1 MNHTHDTSES
11 DHLREGLD
19 IAIVGMAGRF
29 PGAQNIAA
37 FWENVRDGVES
48 LSVLSDQDL
57 VNAGVPD
64 ALRRD
69 PNYVRVRGL
78 MEGIDLFDAGFF
90 GITPREAELMDPQQR
105 LFLECAW
112 EALEHAGYDPERF
125 GGPIG
130 VYAGSSS
137 SGYLFNLFPRGVLLQ
152 SVADMAALLG
162 VEKDSLSTRV
172 SYKLN
177 LEGPSLAVQTAC
189 STSLVAVHLACQG
202 LLAGECD
209 MALAGGISISVPQ
222 NVGYLYQK
230 GGIASPDGHC
240 RAFDAQ
246 AQGTVGGSGVGLVLL
261 KRLQDAQDD
270 EDHILAVIRG
280 SAINN
285 DGARKVGYTAPRVE
299 GQAKVIR
306 AAQIAAEV
314 DPRSIGYIEAHGTG
328 TPMGDPIEM
337 AALTQAFGAQT
348 DHNNFCAIGSVK
360 TNIGHLDAAAGVA
373 GLMKAVLALSH
384 KQIPPSLHFTNPN
397 PEIDFS
403 ATPFFVNTVLREW
416 TRNGTPRR
424 AGVSSFGLGGT
435 NAHVV
440 LEEAPPQNRTASSRA
455 WHLLPISAR
464 SASALDVATAHLR
477 AHLAR
482 EERDTLADIA
492 YTLQVGRRHFPH
504 RRILWCK
511 DRQDG
516 TRILDGHEP
525 SRLLTSQPVPS
536 DRPVAFLFPG
546 QGAQHIDMASELY
559 REEPRFKEEVDRCV
573 EIVRPLIGC
582 DLREILYPERSAAEA
597 MSARLNQT
605 SITQP
610 ALFIIEYA
618 LAKLWMTWGVKPEA
632 MIGHSIGEYVAA
644 CLSGVFSVEQA
655 LRLVVERGRLI
666 QSLPPGSMLAV
677 VLSEREIAAFQ
688 GRCNLAA
695 VNGPR
700 LSVLSGTPDEID
712 AAAAHLTEKG
722 IAVRRLHVSHAF
734 HSFMMDPILPAFKRV
749 LELINFR
756 TPTIPFLSNVS
767 GRWISATEATD
778 PNYWVRHLRQ
788 TVRFSNGLQELMN
801 QSNRILLEVG
811 PGETLSVLARRQLT
825 ESAAS
830 DSSQSSN
837 ALSIMSSLPHPQ
849 KRQPGQAHLW
859 ESLGKLWLAGAAVEW
874 PHIHVGERRGR
885 VPLPTYPFERQRY
898 WVDAGRDHSWSP
910 SSGGESGNSAQAVP
924 SIVSRTNQGH
934 ERPALPTPYCAPQS
948 DLEQQL
954 VTMWQELLRIDHI
967 GIHDSFF
974 ELGGESLVAVQLL
987 SQIRTVFK
995 QEVAPADF
1003 FAIPTVVGLSQILK
1017 SHQSGGIPASNTPP
1031 AVTPRAH
1038 SAETPLS
1045 YAQERLWFLDQLEAG
1060 SSFYHLSAALHIH
1073 GSLNTKA
1080 VTMAFDRIVTRHE
1093 ILRTA
1098 FTVRDGRPV
1107 QVIESEGR
1115 VHVTITHLEDGQG
1128 QETIAQLAK
1137 DEARK
1142 PFQLS
1147 QSPLM
1152 RITLIKVRDQEHV
1165 LLITM
1170 HHIISD
1176 GWSLGVLMREFAA
1189 HYAGFLGGDSALLP
1203 PPTIQY
1209 ADYAGWQRQWCSG
1222 EFLNRSLNYWKTKL
1236 EGRKPTL
1243 ALPTDR
1249 PRPSAQSYRGATYR
1263 MALSPFLS
1271 ESLRTLSHRNNT
1283 TLFTTL
1289 LAGFQIL
1296 LSRYSGQEDFCLGTP
1311 MANRPRAEMEP
1322 VIGFFVNTVVLRSDL
1337 SGASSFLDLLARVR
1351 ETVLGAQSNQEIPFE
1366 KLVEALQPLRDLSY
1380 SPIFQVMFSLDRDH
1394 LERVA
1399 VPGLEV
1405 SSLPI
1410 ETQHTRFDLTLDMTE
1425 SNGAVAGVWEY
1436 STDLFD
1442 RDTIERMAGHY
1453 QRLLECIVADP
1464 ARSLVE
1470 LPLLTD
1476 DERHRAV
1483 IEWNATERDDLPSCC
1498 LHQLVE
1504 DQTRRTPDAIAIR
1517 FLDQALTY
1525 QDVNER
1531 ADHLAGMLRAMG
1543 VGPDVMVGLCVERSP
1558 AMIIGMLGVLKAG
1571 AAYVPIDPEYPEA
1584 RIALMVNDA
1593 NLAVLLTQ
1601 PHLLGFLSPSHASI
1615 LHVDD
1620 QGRPLPGNLARLNG
1634 QPDQSN
1640 QPERP
1645 DQLAYVIYTSGST
1658 GRPKGVMVTHRNAVN
1673 FLHAMRTSLSF
1684 GAHDRVLAVTS
1695 ISFDI
1700 AVLELF
1706 LPLTTGA
1713 TILLADRE
1721 TSHDGEKLLALLH
1734 NSRATVM
1741 QATPATWRM
1750 LLQAGW
1756 AVTEQLKVLCGGEAL
1771 FIDLADRLLQSGKE
1785 LWNLYGPTETTVW
1798 SAAHRV
1804 RSAVSP
1810 ILIGRPI
1817 ANTEIYIV
1825 DPALQPVPVGVAG
1838 EIYIGGVGVARGYWS
1853 RPDLTSERFVP
1864 DPFGH
1869 RSGGRLYRTG
1879 DLGRWRTDG
1888 TIECLGRIDHQ
1899 VKVRGYRIEPGE
1911 IESRLVEHPQ
1921 ITQAVV
1927 TVHEDGRGEKRL
1939 VGYVVSAEPVES
1951 GDLRDFLRDRLPE
1964 YMVPSLYLFLERFPL
1979 TPNGKVD
1986 RKALPLPG
1994 DAIQSGR
2001 TYEAPRTA
2009 TETTLADIW
2018 REVLGAETVGI
2029 HDNFFELG
2037 GDSILSI
2044 QVISRVRQRGISI
2057 TPRQLFQ
2064 QQTIAELAG
2073 VVSQMPQSRDE
2084 DGADTEEFVLTPIQE
2099 WYFDLGPPNVHQ
2111 WNQSLLLDLK
2121 RPLDPSIVT
2130 AVMDHLVVHHDALRL
2145 RFEQRNGRWVQR
2157 YAAKSDQAIVHVVD
2171 LSSVSA
2177 EEQRVALDREI
2188 DVWET
2193 SLNILAG
2200 PQLRVVYLKM
2210 GGAQPDKLLLIMHH
2224 LVTDGISWR
2233 ILMEDFHRA
2242 YAQMVANEAVT
2253 FPAKS
2258 TSYARWARRL
2268 SDHVQSGAL
2277 KQEVD
2282 YWLDPAR
2289 LQVSPI
2295 PVDHPEGALTETVS
2309 DTIHFWMDEA
2319 ETQALLHEVPSVYR
2333 TQINDVLLTALVRSL
2348 GAWSSRQEILIDL
2361 EGHGRED
2368 LFSDIDLSRT
2378 IGWFAGVSPI
2388 LLSYAPEETLLES
2401 LKSIKEQLR
2410 RFPQGGIGHGL
2421 LRYLNAPGGIGER
2434 LAAYPASRIRFN
2446 YLGQMDHVLPE
2457 DSPFVPSI
2465 DAAGIDRDPQ
2475 ARLPYE
2481 LDINSDVLGK
2491 RLHMSWTYS
2500 RARFQRATIT
2510 GLAEAYLD
2518 TLKRLI
2524 QLCQSQEAGGYA
2536 PSDFPLSGLTQSDI
2550 DRLLENRRGIEDVY
2564 PLTPLQQGLLVHC
2577 LDAPDAGLYLE
2588 QLSCTLTGPCDHA
2601 LFQQA
2606 VQETVARH
2614 AALRTAFVW
2623 EGVKEPLQIVHANTP
2638 FSIRIEDWRDLAP
2651 DAQHRRLGQV
2661 LERHRTEGFCLDSP
2675 PLIRP
2680 VLIRTSDDA
2689 TCLIWTHHHLLM
2701 DGWCIAL
2708 IFEEV
2713 FTRYRNLRR
2722 DRQTVCSPVRP
2733 YRNYLAW
2740 LREQDLGAAAQYWRR
2755 TLAGLTDPTPLPISP
2770 TPEGA
2775 SVDAVEFDK
2784 RSIQLSATL
2793 TTSLVELTHRWQIT
2807 LNTLMQ
2813 GAWALLLSGYS
2824 GERDVMF
2831 GITVSGR
2838 PADLP
2843 DVETTVGLFLNTLPL
2858 RVQLPSDIQVK
2869 TWLQQLMA
2877 QNLEMREYEYTP
2889 LSQVHGW
2896 SEIAKGRPLF
2906 ESLLVFENYPKG
2918 QGLSGAHDELMV
2930 ADVTIDSRTHYPLTV
2945 DVTPG
2950 TTLSV
2955 GLSFDRSRFNLST
2968 VEEMLAH
2975 FEQLLT
2981 SFARNPE
2988 QHISHVSM
2996 MTEAERRQVV
3006 VEWNATDADYSRDLC
3021 LHQLVD
3027 AQARRTPDGV
3037 AVRCDDQSITYR
3049 DLKERSDRLA
3059 RILRSMGVGPEMFV
3073 GVFLERSLDMVVG
3086 ILGILK
3092 AGGAYVPIDP
3102 QYPAERIAFLI
3113 QDASPILLLTQQAL
3127 VDQVSGKAD
3136 RIMCLDRAWPDVTTG
3151 AERDESYS
3159 LNVEQP
3165 AYLIYTSGSTGK
3177 PKGVAITHRSAVAFI
3192 EWALT
3197 VYSPKDLDGVLAST
3211 SLCFDLSIFE
3221 LFSPLSCGG
3230 RVVIAENALAISTL
3244 PGRDQVTL
3252 INTVPSAIG
3261 ELLRQGNIPPSVR
3274 TVNLAGE
3281 PLPAAIVDRLYAT
3294 NHIDRVFDLYGPSE
3308 DTTYSTCALRRSSG
3322 PVTIGRPIANTQIYL
3337 LDRFHHPVPVGVP
3350 GELYIGGSGLARGYH
3365 NRPDLTADRFIPDS
3379 LGARPGGRLYR
3390 TGDLARFCPDGTI
3403 EYLGRLDH
3411 QVKIRGFRIELG
3423 EIEAQL
3429 TAYPAVRD
3437 AVLVAREDQPGHKR
3451 LVAYV
3456 TPASAPGLSD
3466 ETLRTFLK
3474 QHLPEHMVPSSFVFL
3489 EQLPLTPNGKV
3500 DRKRLPVP
3508 DVEEQLTEQYVAPQ
3522 TQTEQLLAGI
3532 WEGVLNV
3539 KRVGLHDNFFQ
3550 LGGDS
3555 ILSLQIVARATQ
3567 VGLTLKPKHVFQH
3580 QTIAELSAVVGYESE
3595 VNATQ
3600 GAVTGD
3606 VPLLPIQRWFFDQ
3619 PLTNPHHWNV
3629 SVMAELRQPL
3639 NMAAM
3644 EEAIRF
3650 LSLHHDALRSRFIK
3664 EEDGWR
3670 QYIDE
3675 PSSSAIVHQVELS
3688 ELNAEVRDST
3698 LTGLATEWQASLDLT
3713 EGPLFRVV
3721 SFKLGQQQ
3729 RDRLLFVFHHLVVD
3743 GVSCRIL
3750 LEDLHHAYQQAIQ
3763 GQTITLPAKTTSYQQ
3778 WAERLQG
3785 LGQSDRLQQEAIH
3798 WKADQTSSATDL
3810 PVDNPT
3816 EARTVAVSTVWTGV
3830 LDQTTTKA
3838 LLHDIPA
3845 ASRTHIHEVL
3855 LAALAK
3861 TLSDWTGRRALSVDV
3876 EGHGREDL
3884 FPDIDLSRTV
3894 GWCTSLFPVRLNI
3907 PPACAAGDYI
3917 KTVKEQWRT
3926 IPQGGIGYG
3935 LLRYSN
3941 LSTSDSMRRMVHPT
3955 SDVSFN
3961 YLGQFDQAQEKD
3973 SLWTVEAESLGSE
3986 RDPSNRQ
3993 PYELDITAMVVEG
4006 RLRIAWTYSSA
4017 RFRQATIDRLA
4028 HTFLQAIQDL
4038 SAQCLSSRGQS
4049 YTPSD
4054 FPLARLDHAAV
4065 EAISAEHPYM
4075 EDAYVLSPLQ
4085 EGSFFTHGADAD
4097 KDPYCDQAVCVL
4109 EGRVERPAFEA
4120 AWRTVAERH
4129 PALRTAFLWEK
4140 LARPIQVVLKD
4151 VSLAVE
4157 HEDWSELD
4165 ASAQQSALTAMVA
4178 ADRKKGFAFQQAPLV
4193 RLRLI
4198 RIAPERWYLFY
4209 SHHHILLDGWSIQVI
4224 LRDVLT
4230 AYAAGISG
4238 NPLSMSPARPYRDY
4252 IAWLQRQDL
4261 VSAEQYWRRYLSGL
4275 TAATELELERPQVEK
4290 EMRTGLTYAEQDLA
4304 LSQEDNAKIQA
4315 FARRHRLTLNTL
4327 MQGVWALLL
4336 HQYSG
4341 RDEVTFGTTVSGR
4354 PPELTGVETMVGL
4367 FINTLPVRVKLPMG
4381 GSIESWL
4388 QMLQQQQSEGRHYE
4402 YTPLSK
4408 IQGWSDLAPGQALF
4422 DTLLVFENFPLHEMA
4437 GGNAMDL
4444 QIRSLPLRIPAA
4456 GHFLTPGRN
4465 NYPLS
4470 LIVEPGTSLH
4480 VTICYARARFSH
4492 SAMARLLAQFRQV
4505 LEWVCAHPKTDLRTV
4520 PMVTA
4525 SERQCV
4531 VETWNA
4537 ATVAES
4543 TSSDVVTL
4551 FETQAQAYPDRV
4563 AVVYEGVRLTY
4574 RELDASANRVAEVL
4588 RLMGVGAGTRVGLCL
4603 ERSVELVIG
4612 LWGILKAGGTYVP
4625 IEPTVPGDRL
4635 TFLLRNASVMIVLT
4649 QASVRMSLSQDVQ
4662 HALPAVQW
4670 RDVTALMSASQKS
4683 PVADCR
4689 TSPLHPQQVAY
4700 LIYTSGS
4707 TGQPKGVA
4715 ISHHALM
4722 CYVEGVL
4729 ARLALSANAD
4739 QWALVSTVAADLGHT
4754 ILFGAL
4760 CAGRTLHLL
4769 AADRGFHPEQMAAY
4783 MRQEHIDVLKITP
4796 SHLAGLLDAT
4806 YPDQV
4811 LPKHCLILG
4820 GEALNWPLVERI
4832 HLLAP
4837 NCAVINHYGPTETTV
4852 GVLTHR
4858 IDLHNKQGETVPL
4871 GRPLWHSQ
4879 AYILDR
4885 HLEPL
4890 PIGVPGELYL
4900 GGESLANGYQDQ
4912 PALTAER
4919 FIPHPFQGR
4928 SGSRLYK
4935 TGDQARFREDGTIE
4949 FLGRRDQQ
4957 IKLRGYRIELGEIEA
4972 QLRGQP
4978 GVREAVVVIRE
4989 GTAGVRQLVA
4999 YLVPRV
5005 GSALQMDEVR
5015 SNLSR
5020 LLPDYMVPARFVE
5033 LAALPLTANGKLD
5046 RAALPDPDQNRTADQ
5061 GDAQPQNQTEAQLAA
5076 IWCDVL
5082 QRAAVGRHDNFFEL
5096 GGDSILSLQI
5106 IARAHRQ
5113 GLKLTPK
5120 QLFELPTIAA
5130 LAAVAVRADA
5140 SLPAQASAPV
5150 TGVVPLTPIQQWFVD
5165 AHHPNP
5171 HHWNQALLLEVRAP
5185 LEYPVLVQAVEALIR
5200 HHDALRLRLQHHDGR
5215 WEQVYVEAETHPI
5228 CRHVPVVEPTQDW
5241 TATLEAVA
5249 NETQRSVHLTE
5260 GPLLRVVYLDR
5271 GAEAGRLLL
5280 VAHHLVVDGV
5290 SWRVLVD
5297 DLQTAY
5303 RQLVAGR
5310 PCRLPAKTTSLKDW
5324 RSRLDT
5330 YAASA
5335 AIAAEQPY
5343 WEAVVARL
5351 ATQPV
5356 VTPPDQRLDTATT
5369 VRVAL
5374 TAAETQALLQDV
5386 PPVYRTEVNDLLLTA
5401 LAQTLCRWNGQS
5413 AVCVELEGHGR
5424 EDLFAGVD
5432 LTRTVGWF
5440 TTRFPVWLE
5449 PGTQGPGAAIQAI
5462 KGQLRQL
5469 PNKGIG
5475 YGILRYLSADDRVR
5489 ARLTPPHPPAIS
5501 FNYLGQLDSTFSQDS
5516 LFTLATESIGDSR
5529 DPQSKRFDC
5538 FTVNVHVADQQLRI
5552 DWTSPASD
5560 GSTGAPEI
5568 WAHHYVASLR
5578 ALINHCAA
5586 PDAGETVAADFEDA
5600 GLTDDEF
5607 NDLLKEIG

>member
-1 MNHTHDTSES
+1 MSQMSSQVES
-11 DHLREGLD
+11 DSPRDNLD
-19 IAIVGMAGRF
+19 IAIIGMAGRF
-29 PGAQNIAA
+29 PGAKNIAA

-64 ALRRD
+64 TLRRD
-69 PNYVRVRGL
+69 PNYVRMRGL
-78 MEGIDLFDAGFF
+78 MAEIDLFDAGFF

-112 EALEHAGYDPERF
+112 EVLEHAGYDPERF

-202 LLAGECD
+202 LLTGECD
-209 MALAGGISISVPQ
+209 MALAGGISITVPQ

-261 KRLQDAQDD
+261 RRLQDAQDD
-270 EDHILAVIRG
+270 GDHILAVIRG

-306 AAQIAAEV
+306 AAQMAAEV

-337 AALTQAFGAQT
+337 AALTQAFRAQT
-348 DHNNFCAIGSVK
+348 DQNNFCAIGSVK

-440 LEEAPPQNRTASSRA
+440 LEEAPPQNKTASSRA
-455 WHLLPISAR
+455 WHLLPLSAR
-464 SASALDVATAHLR
+464 SASALDVATARLR

-482 EERDTLADIA
+482 DERDALEDIA

-504 RRILWCK
+504 RRILWCR
-511 DRQDG
+511 DRQDAS
-516 TRILDGHEP
+516 RILDGQEP

-559 REEPRFKEEVDRCV
+559 REEPRFKEEIDRCV
-573 EIVRPLIGC
+573 EVVRPLLGC
-582 DLREILYPERSAAEA
+582 DLREILYPAPSAAED

-605 SITQP
+605 SLTQP

-618 LAKLWMTWGVKPEA
+618 LAKLWMAWGVKPDA

-644 CLSGVFSVEQA
+644 CLSGVFSLEQA
-655 LRLVVERGRLI
+655 LRLVAERGRLI

-677 VLSEREIAAFQ
+677 VLSERELAAFQ
-688 GRCNLAA
+688 GRCSLAA

-734 HSFMMDPILPAFKRV
+734 HSSMMDPILPAFKKV
-749 LELINFR
+749 LEQITFG

-767 GRWISATEATD
+767 GRWISAAEATD

-788 TVRFSNGLQELMN
+788 TVRFSAGLQELMN
-801 QSNRILLEVG
+801 QPNRILLEVG
-811 PGETLSVLARRQLT
+811 PGETLSVLARRQFT

-830 DSSQSSN
+830 DPSLSSN
-837 ALSIMSSLPHPQ
+837 APSIVSSLPHPQ

-859 ESLGKLWLAGAAVEW
+859 ESLGKLWLAGAAVDW
-874 PHIHVGERRGR
+874 TQIHIGERRGR

-910 SSGGESGNSAQAVP
+910 SSGGETVDPVQTVP

-934 ERPALPTPYCAPQS
+934 ERPALPTPYCAPQN

-995 QEVAPADF
+995 REVSPAEF
-1003 FAIPTVVGLSQILK
+1003 FAIPTVVGLSQILN
-1017 SHQSGGIPASNTPP
+1017 SNESGGISASDAPP
-1031 AVTPRAH
+1031 AVSPRAH

-1073 GSLNTKA
+1073 GSLNTTA
-1080 VTMAFDRIVTRHE
+1080 VASAFDRIVNRHE

-1098 FTVRDGRPV
+1098 FTIRDGRPV
-1107 QVIESEGR
+1107 QIIESEGR
-1115 VHVTITHLEDGQG
+1115 VQVTIQDLGDEQG
-1128 QETIAQLAK
+1128 QDTIVQLAK
-1137 DEARK
+1137 EEARR
-1142 PFQLS
+1142 PFRLDK
-1147 QSPLM
+1147 SPLM
-1152 RITLIKVRDQEHV
+1152 RITLVKVRDQEHV

-1189 HYAGFLGGDSALLP
+1189 YYLRSVGDDSVILP
-1203 PPTIQY
+1203 PLAIQY
-1209 ADYAGWQRQWCSG
+1209 ADYANWQRRWYSG
-1222 EFLNRSLNYWKTKL
+1222 EALNRALDYWKTKL

-1249 PRPSAQSYRGATYR
+1249 PRPAAQSYRGTTYR
-1263 MALSPFLS
+1263 MALSLS
-1271 ESLRTLSHRNNT
+1271 LTESLKTLSHRSNT

-1289 LAGFQIL
+1289 LAAFQVL
-1296 LSRYSGQEDFCLGTP
+1296 LYRYSGQEDFCLGTP
-1311 MANRPRAEMEP
+1311 MANRPRAEIEP
-1322 VIGFFVNTVVLRSDL
+1322 LIGFFVNTVVFRSDI
-1337 SGASSFLDLLARVR
+1337 SGASSFLDLLSRVR
-1351 ETVLGAQSNQEIPFE
+1351 ETVLGAQSYQDIPFE
-1366 KLVEALQPLRDLSY
+1366 KLVEALQPIRDLSY

-1394 LERVA
+1394 LQSA
-1399 VPGLEV
+1399 TLPGLEM
-1405 SSLPI
+1405 SALPI

-1425 SNGAVAGVWEY
+1425 SKGAISEVWEY

-1442 RDTIERMAGHY
+1442 QNTIERMAGHY
-1453 QRLLECIVADP
+1453 QRLLECIVVDP
-1464 ARSLVE
+1464 ARSLFE
-1470 LPLLTD
+1470 LPLLTER
-1476 DERHRAV
+1476 ERHRALV
-1483 IEWNATERDDLPSCC
+1483 EWNATECNDLPDCC

-1517 FLDQALTY
+1517 FLDQTVTY

-1531 ADHLAGMLRAMG
+1531 ADHLAGVLRAMG
-1543 VGPDVMVGLCVERSP
+1543 VGPDMMVGLCVERSP
-1558 AMIIGMLGVLKAG
+1558 AMIIGMLGILKAG
-1571 AAYVPIDPEYPEA
+1571 AVYVPIDPEYPEA

-1593 NLAVLLTQ
+1593 DMAVLLTQ
-1601 PHLLGFLSPSHASI
+1601 PHLLGSLSHPHASV
-1615 LHVDD
+1615 LYVDHH
-1620 QGRPLPGNLARLNG
+1620 GRLLSDNLPRLDG
-1634 QPDQSN
+1634 QAGW
-1640 QPERP
+1640 P

-1673 FLHAMRTSLSF
+1673 FLYAMRTSLSF
-1684 GAHDRVLAVTS
+1684 DARDAVLAVTS

-1713 TILLADRE
+1713 TILLVDRE
-1721 TSHDGEKLLALLH
+1721 TSHDGEKLLALLN
-1734 NSRATVM
+1734 NSSTTVM

-1756 AVTEQLKVLCGGEAL
+1756 TGTERLKILCGGEAL
-1771 FIDLADRLLQSGKE
+1771 SIDLAGQLLKFGKE

-1798 SAAHRV
+1798 SAVHQV
-1804 RSAVSP
+1804 SDAVTP

-1825 DPALQPVPVGVAG
+1825 DAGLQPVPVGVAG

-1853 RPDLTSERFVP
+1853 RPDLTSERFIP
-1864 DPFGH
+1864 DPFGR

-1879 DLGRWRTDG
+1879 DLGRWRSDG

-1927 TVHEDGRGEKRL
+1927 TVHDDGRGEKRL
-1939 VGYVVSAEPVES
+1939 VGYVVSSAPVAS
-1951 GDLRDFLRDRLPE
+1951 GDLRDFLRNRLPE
-1964 YMVPSLYLFLERFPL
+1964 YMVPSHYMFLEQFPL
-1979 TPNGKVD
+1979 TPNGKID
-1986 RKALPLPG
+1986 RKALPAP
-1994 DAIQSGR
+1994 DDVNQSSR
-2001 TYEAPRTA
+2001 RYEAPRTA
-2009 TETTLADIW
+2009 TEAALTEIW
-2018 REVLGAETVGI
+2018 REVLGAERVGI

-2073 VVSQMPQSRDE
+2073 VVSQMPQSRIE
-2084 DGADTEEFVLTPIQE
+2084 EGADTEEFVLTPIQE
-2099 WYFDLGPPNVHQ
+2099 WYFDLGAPNVHQ

-2121 RPLDPSIVT
+2121 RPLDPSTVT
-2130 AVMDHLVVHHDALRL
+2130 QVMDHLMVHHDALRL
-2145 RFEQRNGRWVQR
+2145 RFDQRNGRWIQR
-2157 YAAKSDQAIVHVVD
+2157 YAEKSDQPIVQVVD
-2171 LSSVSA
+2171 LSSIPA
-2177 EEQRVALDREI
+2177 EEQRAALDREI
-2188 DVWET
+2188 DIGET
-2193 SLNILAG
+2193 SLNIADG

-2210 GGAQPDKLLLIMHH
+2210 GQTLPDKLLLIIHH

-2242 YAQMVANEAVT
+2242 YAQIVAKETVT
-2253 FPAKS
+2253 LPAKS

-2268 SDHVQSGAL
+2268 LDHVQSGAL
-2277 KQEVD
+2277 AQEVD
-2282 YWLDPAR
+2282 YWLDAAR
-2289 LQVSPI
+2289 LQVAPI
-2295 PVDHPEGALTETVS
+2295 PVDHPEGDLRETVS
-2309 DTIHFWMDEA
+2309 NTIHFWLDEA

-2348 GAWSSRQEILIDL
+2348 GSWSARQEILVDL

-2388 LLSYAPEETLLES
+2388 LLSYSPDETLLES
-2401 LKSIKEQLR
+2401 LKAIKEQLR
-2410 RFPQGGIGHGL
+2410 RFPQGGIGYGL
-2421 LRYLNAPGGIGER
+2421 LRYLSPLDGIGER
-2434 LAAYPASRIRFN
+2434 LAAYPASQIRFN

-2500 RARFQRATIT
+2500 RARFEQATIT
-2510 GLAEAYLD
+2510 GLGEAYLD
-2518 TLKRLI
+2518 RLRGLI
-2524 QLCQSQEAGGYA
+2524 RHCQSHEAGGYA
-2536 PSDFPLSGLTQSDI
+2536 PSDFPLSGLNQVEI
-2550 DRLLENRRGIEDVY
+2550 DRLFGNRRGIEDVY

-2588 QLSCTLTGPCDHA
+2588 QLSCTLTGPCDPV

-2614 AALRTAFVW
+2614 ATLRTAFIW
-2623 EGVKEPLQIVHANTP
+2623 EGVKEPLQIVHAKTAL
-2638 FSIRIEDWRDLAP
+2638 SIRVEDWRGLAP
-2651 DAQHRRLGQV
+2651 DVQQTRLAQI
-2661 LERHRTEGFCLDSP
+2661 LERHRTDGFRLDQP

-2680 VLIRTSDDA
+2680 ILIRTSDDA
-2689 TCLIWTHHHLLM
+2689 TCFMWTHHHLLM

-2722 DRQTVCSPVRP
+2722 NRQTMYSPARP

-2740 LREQDLGAAAQYWRR
+2740 LREQNLEVAGQYWR
-2755 TLAGLTDPTPLPISP
+2755 TALAGLTDPTPLPVSQP
-2770 TPEGA
+2770 TPDGESA
-2775 SVDAVEFDK
+2775 DAMDFGK
-2784 RSIQLSATL
+2784 RSIQLSASL
-2793 TTSLVELTHRWQIT
+2793 TTTLVALTQRWQIT

-2831 GITVSGR
+2831 GVTVSGR

-2858 RVQLPSDIQVK
+2858 RIQIPADIPVK
-2869 TWLQQLMA
+2869 VWLQQLMA
-2877 QNLEMREYEYTP
+2877 QNLELREYEYTP
-2889 LSQVHGW
+2889 LSQVHAW

-2918 QGLSGAHDELMV
+2918 QGLSGAHDELTV
-2930 ADVTIDSRTHYPLTV
+2930 VDVKIDSRTHYPLTV

-2950 TTLSV
+2950 TTLGI
-2955 GLSFDRSRFNLST
+2955 GLTFDRSRFNLST
-2968 VEEMLAH
+2968 IERMLAH
-2975 FEQLLT
+2975 FEQLLNRL
-2981 SFARNPE
+2981 AYNPE
-2988 QHISHVSM
+2988 QHISHVCM
-2996 MTEAERRQVV
+2996 ITEAERRRVV
-3006 VEWNATDADYSRDLC
+3006 LEWNSTDADYPRDLC

-3027 AQARRTPDGV
+3027 AQATRTPDSI

-3049 DLKERSDRLA
+3049 DLKERSDRLG

-3073 GVFLERSLDMVVG
+3073 GIFLERSLDMVIG

-3102 QYPAERIAFLI
+3102 KYPAERIAFLL
-3113 QDASPILLLTQQAL
+3113 QDASPVLLLTQQAL
-3127 VDQVSGKAD
+3127 VEQVSGKAD

-3151 AERDESYS
+3151 AESDGPDPPNE
-3159 LNVEQP
+3159 EHP

-3221 LFSPLSCGG
+3221 LFAPLSCGG
-3230 RVVIAENALAISTL
+3230 RVLIADNALAIPTL
-3244 PGRDQVTL
+3244 TGRDRVTL
-3252 INTVPSAIG
+3252 INTVPSAIS
-3261 ELLRQGNIPPSVR
+3261 ELLRQGDIPPSVR

-3281 PLPAAIVDRLYAT
+3281 PLPGAIVDRLYAT
-3294 NHIDRVFDLYGPSE
+3294 NHVDRVFDLYGPSE
-3308 DTTYSTCALRRSSG
+3308 DTTYSTCALRRPSG
-3322 PVTIGRPIANTQIYL
+3322 PVTIGRPISNTQIYL

-3365 NRPDLTADRFIPDS
+3365 NRPDLTAERFIPDS

-3390 TGDLARFCPDGTI
+3390 TGDLARFRADGTI

-3411 QVKIRGFRIELG
+3411 QIKIRGFRIELG

-3429 TAYPAVRD
+3429 TAYAAVRD

-3456 TPASAPGLSD
+3456 TPASVPGLSD
-3466 ETLRTFLK
+3466 DTLRAFLK
-3474 QHLPEHMVPSSFVFL
+3474 HHLPDHMVPSSFVFL

-3500 DRKRLPVP
+3500 DRKRLPAP
-3508 DVEEQLTEQYVAPQ
+3508 DVDEQVAQQYVAPR

-3532 WEGVLNV
+3532 WEGVLGV

-3555 ILSLQIVARATQ
+3555 ILSLQIVARAKQ
-3567 VGLTLKPKHVFQH
+3567 VGLTLKPKHIFQR
-3580 QTIAELSAVVGYESE
+3580 QTIAELSEAVGYESE

-3606 VPLLPIQRWFFDQ
+3606 VPLLPIQRWFFEQ
-3619 PLTNPHHWNV
+3619 QLTNPHHWNV

-3639 NMAAM
+3639 HMAAM

-3650 LSLHHDALRSRFIK
+3650 LSLHHDALRTRFIK
-3664 EEDGWR
+3664 EEEGWR
-3670 QYIDE
+3670 QSVDQ
-3675 PSSSAIVHQVELS
+3675 PSPSAIVHQVDLS
-3688 ELNAEVRDST
+3688 ELTGEIRQST

-3721 SFKLGQQQ
+3721 WFKMGDHH

-3750 LEDLHHAYQQAIQ
+3750 LEDLHNAYRQAIR
-3763 GQTITLPAKTTSYQQ
+3763 GQTITLPAKTTSFQQ

-3785 LGQSDRLQQEAIH
+3785 FGQSDRLQQEALY
-3798 WKADQTSSATDL
+3798 WEATRTSSIPAL
-3810 PVDNPT
+3810 PVDDPT
-3816 EARTVAVSTVWTGV
+3816 GERTVAASTAWTGL
-3830 LDQTTTKA
+3830 LDQTTTHA

-3845 ASRTHIHEVL
+3845 RSRTHIHEVL

-3861 TLSDWTGRRALSVDV
+3861 TLSDWTGQTALSVDV

-3894 GWCTSLFPVRLNI
+3894 GWCTSLFPVTLDI
-3907 PPACAAGDYI
+3907 PPACPAGACI
-3917 KTVKEQWRT
+3917 KTIKEQWRT
-3926 IPQGGIGYG
+3926 IPQRGIGHG
-3935 LLRYSN
+3935 LLRYAN
-3941 LSTSDSMRRMVHPT
+3941 NSTSDSMRRSLHFA
-3955 SDVSFN
+3955 SEVSFN
-3961 YLGQFDQAQEKD
+3961 YLGQFEQTEEKG
-3973 SLWTVEAESLGSE
+3973 SLWTIETESLGCE

-3993 PYELDITAMVVEG
+3993 PYEFDITAMVVEG
-4006 RLRIAWTYSSA
+4006 RLRIAWTYSCA
-4017 RFRQATIDRLA
+4017 RFRQTTIDHLA
-4028 HTFLQAIQDL
+4028 QTFLQAIQEL
-4038 SAQCLSSRGQS
+4038 SAHCLSSRAQN

-4054 FPLARLDHAAV
+4054 FPLARLDHAAI
-4065 EAISAEHPYM
+4065 EAISAEHPQI

-4085 EGSFFTHGADAD
+4085 EGLLFHHVSEADQ
-4097 KDPYCDQAVCVL
+4097 DPYCDQAVCLL
-4109 EGRVERPAFEA
+4109 EGRVDRPAFEA
-4120 AWRTVAERH
+4120 AWHTVAGRH

-4140 LARPIQVVLKD
+4140 LARPVQMVLGD

-4157 HEDWSELD
+4157 YEDWREL
-4165 ASAQQSALTAMVA
+4165 STGAQQSALTAMVA
-4178 ADRKKGFAFQQAPLV
+4178 ADRRKGFVFRQAPLV

-4198 RIAPERWYLFY
+4198 QLAADRWYLFY
-4209 SHHHILLDGWSIQVI
+4209 SHHHILLDGWSIQVV
-4224 LRDVLT
+4224 LRDVL
-4230 AYAAGISG
+4230 ACYAAGLSG
-4238 NPLSMSPARPYRDY
+4238 NAPSMTPARPYRDY
-4252 IAWLQRQDL
+4252 IGWLQRQDL
-4261 VSAEQYWRRYLSGL
+4261 VVAEQFWRRYLSDL
-4275 TAATELELERPQVEK
+4275 TTSTELSLEIPQAEK
-4290 EMRTGLTYAEQDLA
+4290 ESTDGPRYAEQDLA
-4304 LSQEDNAKIQA
+4304 LSQEDNAKIQS

-4367 FINTLPVRVKLPMG
+4367 FINTLPVRAKLPMG
-4381 GSIESWL
+4381 ASVESWL
-4388 QMLQQQQSEGRHYE
+4388 QALQQQQSDGRHFE

-4408 IQGWSDLAPGQALF
+4408 IQGWSDLSPGQALF

-4437 GGNAMDL
+4437 GGPAMDL
-4444 QIRSLPLRIPAA
+4444 RIRSLPLRTPAS

-4470 LIVEPGTSLH
+4470 LIVEPGATLH
-4480 VTICYARARFSH
+4480 LTICYARARFSH
-4492 SAMARLLAQFRQV
+4492 SAMARMFAQFRQV
-4505 LEWVCAHPKTDLRTV
+4505 MEWVCAHPKADVRTV
-4520 PMVTA
+4520 PMVTPA
-4525 SERQCV
+4525 ERKCV
-4531 VETWNA
+4531 LETWNA
-4537 ATVAES
+4537 ETVAES

-4551 FETQAQAYPDRV
+4551 FETQARTYADRV

-4574 RELDASANRVAEVL
+4574 RELDAGADRVAEAL
-4588 RLMGVGAGTRVGLCL
+4588 RLMGVGTGTRVGLCL

-4612 LWGILKAGGTYVP
+4612 LWGILKVGGTYVP

-4635 TFLLRNASVMIVLT
+4635 TFLLQNASVMIVLT
-4649 QASVRMSLSQDVQ
+4649 QASVRMSLSQEVQ

-4670 RDVTALMSASQKS
+4670 RDVTALLDASPNSSA
-4683 PVADCR
+4683 ADNQR
-4689 TSPLHPQQVAY
+4689 SLLHPQQVAY

-4715 ISHHALM
+4715 ISHHALI

-4729 ARLALSANAD
+4729 GRLAVSEKAD

-4760 CAGRTLHLL
+4760 CAGRTLHVL

-4832 HLLAP
+4832 QLLAP
-4837 NCAVINHYGPTETTV
+4837 HCMVINHYGPTETTV

-4858 IDLHNKQGETVPL
+4858 IDLHNKQGVTVPL

-4885 HLEPL
+4885 YLEPM

-4900 GGESLANGYQDQ
+4900 GGESLANGYHAQ

-4978 GVREAVVVIRE
+4978 DIREAVVVVRE
-4989 GTAGVRQLVA
+4989 ATAGVQQLVA
-4999 YLVPRV
+4999 YVVPRV
-5005 GSALQMDEVR
+5005 GSALQTDEVR
-5015 SNLSR
+5015 SDLAR

-5046 RAALPDPDQNRTADQ
+5046 RAALPDPDTSRAADMDDARPRTQ
-5061 GDAQPQNQTEAQLAA
+5061 KEEQLAA

-5082 QRAAVGRHDNFFEL
+5082 QRDTVGRHDNFFEL

-5106 IARAHRQ
+5106 IARAHRR

-5120 QLFELPTIAA
+5120 QLFEMPTISA
-5130 LAAVAVRADA
+5130 LAAVAV
-5140 SLPAQASAPV
+5140 PAEESMPALKSAPV
-5150 TGVVPLTPIQQWFVD
+5150 TGIVPLTPIQQWFVE
-5165 AHHPNP
+5165 AQHPNP
-5171 HHWNQALLLEVRAP
+5171 HHWNQALLLEVRTP
-5185 LEYPVLVQAVEALIR
+5185 LDYPVLVKAVEALMR
-5200 HHDALRLRLQHHDGR
+5200 HHDALRLRLQQQDGR
-5215 WEQVYVEAETHPI
+5215 WQQVYAETETHTL
-5228 CRHVPVVEPTQDW
+5228 CRHVPVLEPTQDW
-5241 TATLEAVA
+5241 EATLEAVA
-5249 NETQRSVHLTE
+5249 NETQRSLHVTE

-5271 GAEAGRLLL
+5271 GPEPGRLLL

-5290 SWRVLVD
+5290 SWRVLVED
-5297 DLQTAY
+5297 VQTAY
-5303 RQLVAGR
+5303 RQLVAGA
-5310 PCRLPAKTTSLKDW
+5310 PCRLPAKTTSLKEW
-5324 RSRLDT
+5324 RSRLGT

-5335 AIAAEQPY
+5335 AVAAEQPY

-5356 VTPPDQRLDTATT
+5356 VTPPDQRLATATT

-5374 TAAETQALLQDV
+5374 TAAETQALLHEV

-5401 LAQTLCRWNGQS
+5401 LAQTLCRWNGQR

-5449 PGTQGPGAAIQAI
+5449 PGTGGPGAAIQAI
-5462 KGQLRQL
+5462 KAQLRRL
-5469 PNKGIG
+5469 PTKGIG
-5475 YGILRYLSADDRVR
+5475 YGVLRYLSADETVR
-5489 ARLTPPHPPAIS
+5489 ARLTPPQPPAIS
-5501 FNYLGQLDSTFSQDS
+5501 FNYLGQLEAGVEADA
-5516 LFTLATESIGDSR
+5516 LFALADEPIGPSR
-5529 DPQSKRFDC
+5529 DPHSIWRDQL
-5538 FTVNVHVADQQLRI
+5538 TVNVQVVDQRLWI
-5552 DWTSPASD
+5552 DWTSPAAAGGT
-5560 GSTGAPEI
+5560 GSMAD
-5568 WAHHYVASLR
+5568 WASQYVEALRSL
-5578 ALINHCAA
+5578 ISHCAA
-5586 PDAGETVAADFEDA
+5586 PDAGGAISSDFALA
-5600 GLTDDEF
+5600 GLDDTELS
-5607 NDLLKEIG
+5607 NLLEKIG